1 MIRTFRPFTC
11 SVLAL
16 LLVIGTAEAKVS
28 PEEAAKLGQ
37 ELTPIGAIRAGNAE
51 GTIPTWEGG
60 ITQPPAGY
68 QVGMHHPD
76 PFGDDQP
83 LFTITAANVD
93 QHSNKLATGQIAM
106 FKRYPKTWKISVYP
120 TRRSASYP
128 QAVYNA
134 AIANATTG
142 ELVEDG
148 NGVRNA
154 KGGVPFPIPQNGLEA
169 IWNHILRYRGKSTV
183 QLAAQAVPTSG
194 GSYNLSKSEQ
204 KVIWPY
210 QNPAIP
216 TKTTENRLAFLT
228 QRLTS
233 PARRAGLMFLVHE
246 PIDQVQEARK
256 AWVYLPGLRRVR
268 RAPSIAYDN
277 PTATGDGQRTS
288 DQTDMYNGTPN
299 RYTWTLLGRREMYV
313 PYNSYK
319 LHSNT
324 LSYNDIIKPGH
335 INPELLR
342 YELHRVWLVEGK
354 LKEGTS
360 HIYVRRTFY
369 LDEDSWQILAMDQY
383 DHHDEMWRVSE
394 AHVINYYEVPLL
406 WATLETHYDLLNGR
420 YLAFGLNNQD
430 QIEQFNKEMKLTNFT
445 PEALRRQGRR

>member
-1 MIRTFRPFTC
+1 MQQQGNWWRT
-11 SVLAL
+11 
-16 LLVIGTAEAKVS
+16 E
-28 PEEAAKLGQ
+28 
-37 ELTPIGAIRAGNAE
+37 
-51 GTIPTWEGG
+51 
-60 ITQPPAGY
+60 
-68 QVGMHHPD
+68 
-76 PFGDDQP
+76 
-83 LFTITAANVD
+83 
-93 QHSNKLATGQIAM
+93 TGSETL
-106 FKRYPKTWKISVYP
+106 R
-120 TRRSASYP
+120 
-128 QAVYNA
+128 
-134 AIANATTG
+134 
-142 ELVEDG
+142 
-148 NGVRNA
+148 
-154 KGGVPFPIPQNGLEA
+154 GGVPFPIPQNGLEA